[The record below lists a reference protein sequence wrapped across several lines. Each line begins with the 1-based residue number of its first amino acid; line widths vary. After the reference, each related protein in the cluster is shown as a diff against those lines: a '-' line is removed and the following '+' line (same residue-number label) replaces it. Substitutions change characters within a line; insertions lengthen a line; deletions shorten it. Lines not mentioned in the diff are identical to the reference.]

1 MSKHEPTDNSAPEH
15 DPRFQRRDEHG
26 RPILPFV
33 EQEGNT
39 TRLFVDP
46 LSASP
51 EENQRAFEQSMELF
65 FAQLEREWNNLPRY
79 YASDIHCPVP
89 TEGLSDAFQA
99 VFPPDMVFKTARDPR
114 TLANLHVPDGYA
126 IEILD
131 DSALDAAGER
141 VYTFHMVKQESGD
154 A

>member
-1 MSKHEPTDNSAPEH
+1 MSKRKRTGTSASAC
-15 DPRFQRRDEHG
+15 DPRFQRRDDRG

-89 TEGLSDAFQA
+89 TEGLPGAFQ
-99 VFPPDMVFKTARDPR
+99 VTFPPDVVFKTARDPR
-114 TLANLHVPDGYA
+114 SLANLHVPDGYA

-131 DSALDAAGER
+131 DSAFDAAGER
-141 VYTFHMVKQESGD
+141 VYSFRMVKQEGSH